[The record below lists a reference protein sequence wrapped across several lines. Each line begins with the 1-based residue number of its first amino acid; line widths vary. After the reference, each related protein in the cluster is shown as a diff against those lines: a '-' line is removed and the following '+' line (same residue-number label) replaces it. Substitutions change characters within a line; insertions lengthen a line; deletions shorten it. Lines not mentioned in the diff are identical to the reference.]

1 MKKRISK
8 LIRILTTPPIMAL
21 LALSLLF
28 LRDST
33 IFGSSMHFILAIL
46 FLCVLPLL
54 AYPLQPFIPKFKH
67 KGRDGQR
74 NLAMIFSVCGYLLGA
89 FTTLFLDAPT
99 SLWLIYLAYLISGV
113 LIALVNKVFHKKAS
127 GHACGIAGPLSLLV
141 CFGIPSALL
150 LGIPIYFAAL
160 WASLEMKRHTLP
172 QFLGGTAIPI
182 AVILTLALLL

>member
-1 MKKRISK
+1 MKKRIPK
-8 LIRILTTPPIMAL
+8 LIRVLTTPPIMAL

-28 LRDST
+28 LRDSA

-46 FLCVLPLL
+46 FLCMLPLL
-54 AYPLQPFIPKFKH
+54 AYPLQPFIPKFKD

-74 NLAMIFSVCGYLLGA
+74 NLAMIFSVCGYLLGNL
-89 FTTLFLDAPT
+89 TTLFLHAPT
-99 SLWLIYLAYLISGV
+99 SLWLIYLAYLISGI

-141 CFGIPSALL
+141 CFGMPTALL
-150 LGIPIYFAAL
+150 VGIPIYLAAL

-172 QFLGGTAIPI
+172 QFLGGTAIPTATI
-182 AVILTLALLL
+182 FVLTLVL

>member
-8 LIRILTTPPIMAL
+8 LIRVLTTPPIMAL

-28 LRDST
+28 LRDSA

-54 AYPLQPFIPKFKH
+54 AYPLQPFIPKFKD

-74 NLAMIFSVCGYLLGA
+74 NLAMIFSVCGYLLGNL
-89 FTTLFLDAPT
+89 TTLFLHAPT
-99 SLWLIYLAYLISGV
+99 SLWLIYLAYLISGI

-141 CFGIPSALL
+141 CFGMPAALL
-150 LGIPIYFAAL
+150 VGIPIYLAAL

-172 QFLGGTAIPI
+172 QFLGGTVIPTATI
-182 AVILTLALLL
+182 FVLTLVL